1 VTYRGARRHTARL
14 PWPQQDEPLDHSD
27 PMSAYDVHR
36 IRQEFPTLHQEVNG
50 KYLAYLDNAATS
62 QKPKVVLATVDKYYR
77 EDNANVHRGIHEL
90 SRRATLA
97 YEGAREKVAEWMGAA
112 DPAEVIWTRGTTEA
126 INLVAATWGMDQLK
140 EGDEVLLTTMEHHSN
155 IVPWQLVARRTG
167 ARLKYLEMDDQGRLR
182 LEDLDALLTERTKLV
197 SVVHISNALG
207 TVNPVSEIISAAHAK
222 GALVLVDGAQAVP
235 HRKVDVGAL
244 GADFYAFSSHK
255 MCGPTGIG
263 VLWAR
268 RALLEGMS
276 PYQGGGEM
284 ISIVEREESSWA
296 AVPHKFEAG
305 TPNIAGAVGAAAA
318 VDFMEGVGYDA
329 VQAHESTLI
338 QYALG
343 RLKEIPGIQ
352 VFGPVDP
359 RERSGVISFAL
370 GDAHPHDIAT
380 ILDSEGVAIRAG
392 HHCAQ
397 LVMRHLGVTATT
409 RASFSLYNTRKDVDR
424 LVAGLEVVQGIFGTG

>member
-1 VTYRGARRHTARL
+1 
-14 PWPQQDEPLDHSD
+14 
-27 PMSAYDVHR
+27 MSKFDVHQLR
-36 IRQEFPTLHQEVNG
+36 KEFPTLHQEVNG

-62 QKPKVVLATVDKYYR
+62 QKPSKVLEVVDHYYNK
-77 EDNANVHRGIHEL
+77 DNANVHRGIHEL

-97 YEGAREKVAEWMGAA
+97 YEGARETVADWLGADEA
-112 DPAEVIWTRGTTEA
+112 SEVIWTRGTTES
-126 INLVAATWGMDQLK
+126 INLVAATWGMDQLR
-140 EGDEVLLTTMEHHSN
+140 EGDEILLTTMEHHSN

-167 ARLKYLEMDDQGRLR
+167 ARLKYLEMDQEGRLR
-182 LEDLDALLTERTKLV
+182 LDELDDLLTDRTRLV
-197 SVVHISNALG
+197 AITQVSNALG
-207 TVNPVSEIISAAHAK
+207 TINPLEQVISAAHEK

-235 HRKVDVGAL
+235 HMKVDVGEM
-244 GADFYAFSSHK
+244 GVDFYAFSSHK

-268 RALLEGMS
+268 KELLDGMS

-284 ISIVEREESSWA
+284 ISVVERDMSTWA

-318 VDFMEGVGYDA
+318 VEFMDEVGYDTI
-329 VQAHESTLI
+329 QDHERMLLA
-338 QYALG
+338 YALD
-343 RLKEIPGIQ
+343 RLQEIPGLE
-352 VFGPVDP
+352 VFGPTDP
-359 RERSGVISFAL
+359 VLRSGVISFAL

-397 LVMRHLGVTATT
+397 LVMKHLGVAATT
-409 RASFSLYNTRKDVDR
+409 RASFYMYNTTDDVDR
-424 LVAGLEVVQGIFGTG
+424 LIAGLEVVRDIFGVG